1 LSLWGGW
8 RLLHGGKGRMPWCGH
23 FLTPFRISDWLSL
36 LGFQVEIQE
45 MLMFR
50 PPWRRA
56 LLQQLSFLD
65 SLGRRYWPL
74 LAGVYAIRAVKRV
87 STLTPL
93 RPSWKTRHVITGGT
107 VEPTARQHGRA

>member
-1 LSLWGGW
+1 V
-8 RLLHGGKGRMPWCGH
+8 PWCGD
-23 FLTPFRISDWLSL
+23 FLTPFRIGDWLSL
-36 LGFQVEIQE
+36 LGFQVEMQE

-56 LLQQLSFLD
+56 LPQQLSFLGT
-65 SLGRRYWPL
+65 LGRRYWPL

-93 RPSWKTRHVITGGT
+93 RPSWKTCRHVITGGA
-107 VEPTARQHGRA
+107 VEPTARQNGRA